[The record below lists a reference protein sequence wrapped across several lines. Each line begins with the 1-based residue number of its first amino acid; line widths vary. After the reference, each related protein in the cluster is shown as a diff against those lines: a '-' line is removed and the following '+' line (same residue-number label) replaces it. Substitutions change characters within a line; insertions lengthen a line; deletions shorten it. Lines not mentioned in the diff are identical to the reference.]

1 VNTYMMSVT
10 QGQSGKDFQRI
21 GCVHIVVLQ
30 KIVLY

>member
-10 QGQSGKDFQRI
+10 QGVSGKDFQRT